1 MSTIYVVCFSLTVFT
16 SQSYLQVHVYNGKV
30 AMLATSNA
38 QLCQFFA
45 ISRMIAKLT
54 FNKLDDVLMS
64 IGTEFL
70 HDLDFSLQAFLD
82 TLVLQI
88 ALLEDFERNL

>member
-1 MSTIYVVCFSLTVFT
+1 MYVISLAISTDLVYKPKLST
-16 SQSYLQVHVYNGKV
+16 STVYNGKV